1 MLFLFLKIIDFLWL
15 GKKKRWM
22 KALSPV
28 YTVFL
33 VIIFTIIV
41 DIYCFLVSISGYG
54 RLGEWHVWIFQDSDL
69 TRISGIKKTH
79 GQNHTN
85 SRDYANRYMYFLEI
99 DTRKSLETNNDPIIQ
114 FFVNRIIVIFSSMLH
129 IEHYFLHYI
138 PAILVHRFRFA
149 LFWEWYEHN
158 SSAQG
163 TVPSKPNR
171 GAASAVCGS
180 TRWVES
186 ELTDHFTVRQ
196 VPVFHQWHS
205 VGVRWTPWTHES
217 TKWSEW
223 KRWKCETD

>member
-1 MLFLFLKIIDFLWL
+1 MGGLESDMFEYFKILILQGLVASRKHMDKIIPIVEIMQTGTCISLKLIREKVQKQIMIQLYNFLWTEL
-15 GKKKRWM
+15 LW
-22 KALSPV
+22 
-28 YTVFL
+28 F
-33 VIIFTIIV
+33 
-41 DIYCFLVSISGYG
+41 
-54 RLGEWHVWIFQDSDL
+54 
-69 TRISGIKKTH
+69 
-79 GQNHTN
+79 
-85 SRDYANRYMYFLEI
+85 
-99 DTRKSLETNNDPIIQ
+99 
-114 FFVNRIIVIFSSMLH
+114 FSSMLH

>member
-1 MLFLFLKIIDFLWL
+1 MPFLFLKITDFLWL

-33 VIIFTIIV
+33 VIIFTIFV

-99 DTRKSLETNNDPIIQ
+99 DTRKQIMIQ
-114 FFVNRIIVIFSSMLH
+114 LYNFLWTELLWFFSSMLY
-129 IEHYFLHYI
+129 IVYYFLHYI

-186 ELTDHFTVRQ
+186 ELADHFTVRQ

-223 KRWKCETD
+223 KRWKCETE